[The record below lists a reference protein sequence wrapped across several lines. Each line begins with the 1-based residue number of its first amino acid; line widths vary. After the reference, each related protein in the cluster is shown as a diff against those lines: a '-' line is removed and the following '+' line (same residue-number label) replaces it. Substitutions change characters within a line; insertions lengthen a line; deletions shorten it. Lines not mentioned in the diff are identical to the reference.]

1 METLIETGVLP
12 HAWRAYDPAV
22 CDAPPFE
29 THAYNENLYILR
41 QSGLTHYEKPFLY
54 LLFGARRALLIDTG
68 AGHVDVAGEV
78 ASLLG
83 SRPVE
88 LVVAHSHSHDDH
100 VAGDDQFRDLP
111 GVTVV
116 PPTLDAILKFFGV
129 RHWPDEIVQ
138 FDLGG
143 RVLDVIPIPGHD
155 ETSVAFYDRRTA
167 VLLAGDTLYPGR
179 LYVED
184 GGAFRASIRRLVEFT
199 ADRPIAHILGC
210 HIENSRTPFVDYP
223 VGTVY
228 QPDEHSLELGRA
240 HLLELD
246 AALREMPGKITQ
258 RALRDVTIWPR

>member
-1 METLIETGVLP
+1 MKIRPGALP
-12 HAWRAYDPAV
+12 RSWRTFGPESS
-22 CDAPPFE
+22 DAPPFE
-29 THAYNENLYILR
+29 VHAYNDDFYILR
-41 QSGLTHYEKPFLY
+41 QSGFTHYEKPFLY

-68 AGHVDVAGEV
+68 AGHVDVAREV
-78 ASLLG
+78 VSVLG
-83 SRPVE
+83 GRPVE
-88 LVVAHSHSHDDH
+88 LTVAHSHSHDDH

-111 GVTVV
+111 GVRFV
-116 PPTLDAILKFFGV
+116 PPTLDAVRRFFKFE
-129 RHWPDEIVQ
+129 RWPEEIVE

-155 ETSVAFYDRRTA
+155 ATSVAFYDRRTA

-184 GGAFRASIRRLVEFT
+184 GDAFRASIRRLVEFT

-223 VGTVY
+223 VGSVN
-228 QPDEHSLELGRA
+228 QPDEHPLELGRA

-246 AALREMPGKITQ
+246 AALREMPGEITQ
-258 RALRDVTIWPR
+258 RVLRDFTICPR